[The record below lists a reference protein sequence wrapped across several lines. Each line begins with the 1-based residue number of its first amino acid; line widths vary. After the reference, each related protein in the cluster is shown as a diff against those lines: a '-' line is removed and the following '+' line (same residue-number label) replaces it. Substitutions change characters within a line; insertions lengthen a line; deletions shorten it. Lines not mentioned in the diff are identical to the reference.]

1 MDEGALGG
9 LEHYNKERKHAGYSA
24 GGASGIFEDA
34 WEDGT
39 GYSGPRRCK
48 KSKTDGITRPFF
60 SSYKWQLNQFVRIC
74 DTGLQPERRT
84 IGASLLPGIEKDG

>member
-34 WEDGT
+34 GEDGT

-48 KSKTDGITRPFF
+48 KSKTDIFPLTANW
-60 SSYKWQLNQFVRIC
+60 KI
-74 DTGLQPERRT
+74 
-84 IGASLLPGIEKDG
+84 LLLKNWNPKEIFRYINTSILKKI

>member
-24 GGASGIFEDA
+24 GGATGIFEDA
-34 WEDGT
+34 GEDGT

-60 SSYKWQLNQFVRIC
+60 SSQEWMVNEKSISVSAVWGIC
-74 DTGLQPERRT
+74 LCIQPERKRT
-84 IGASLLPGIEKDG
+84 G